1 MTNILIND
9 IFENIF
15 CMLLI
20 FCQNRKPESIES
32 YGNEFEIKGK
42 IWIGFEI
49 DSVLNTYLFLGI

>member
-15 CMLLI
+15 VFCVLLI

-42 IWIGFEI
+42 I
-49 DSVLNTYLFLGI
+49 